1 VVDRSGNLSAY
12 DRNGQ
17 RLRRLAIPVFGVV
30 SAITWVDG
38 ELWMLDEFGKVTRFD
53 GDFLEVGSFSLSS
66 ACGISSFHEQK
77 SFGLYWDGVN
87 LWVADAVNNRIYQ
100 CAPGD

>member
-1 VVDRSGNLSAY
+1 
-12 DRNGQ
+12 
-17 RLRRLAIPVFGVV
+17 
-30 SAITWVDG
+30 
-38 ELWMLDEFGKVTRFD
+38 
-53 GDFLEVGSFSLSS
+53 VGSFSLSS